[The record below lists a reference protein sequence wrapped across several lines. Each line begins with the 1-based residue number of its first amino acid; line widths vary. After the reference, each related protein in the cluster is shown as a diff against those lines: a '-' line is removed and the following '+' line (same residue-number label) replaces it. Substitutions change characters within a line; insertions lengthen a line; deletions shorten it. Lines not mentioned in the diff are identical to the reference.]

1 LFIKRSID
9 LTESHRVERS
19 ALSAEEMPEQIAL
32 YDING
37 PLFFGA
43 AHKALGTLKTV
54 TPGLRV
60 VLLDLRDVN
69 LVDMTGLV
77 ALESLIETAR
87 RQQLGLV
94 FCGLNARLKVKLRR
108 IGIRKQRGHLEFANN
123 IDEGIERALR
133 MRDAQPAPSGDSST
147 AWRPDD

>member
-1 LFIKRSID
+1 
-9 LTESHRVERS
+9 
-19 ALSAEEMPEQIAL
+19 M
-32 YDING
+32 
-37 PLFFGA
+37 
-43 AHKALGTLKTV
+43 
-54 TPGLRV
+54 
-60 VLLDLRDVN
+60 RDVS